1 LTGGLGEAVHLLE
14 AENADRAALLLRPRI
29 VGPHADALE
38 RISEASNYSTYTL
51 NPSRPLTS
59 RPHPALG
66 RAIRELRQSR
76 GETQEELAPHRGIS
90 PKTLS
95 LIERGEANPTW
106 ATVRN
111 IASRWAS
118 Q

>member
-1 LTGGLGEAVHLLE
+1 MVRPSAGVTAPPG
-14 AENADRAALLLRPRI
+14 AAYVCP
-29 VGPHADALE
+29 
-38 RISEASNYSTYTL
+38 SEASNYSTYTL

-66 RAIRELRQSR
+66 QAIRELRRNR
-76 GETQEELAPHRGIS
+76 GETQEELALRCEIS

-106 ATVRN
+106 ATVRD
-111 IASRWAS
+111 IASALGTS
-118 Q
+118 ISDLAKLAEKHE